1 MRVVI
6 NDIEYFIE
14 NADALIL
21 EVDFREAERY
31 LYSIYDIARDYQLTI
46 ITVHDYFP
54 RLLASF
60 KPEKLYVFTPDR
72 RPLFEVLT
80 GKRALGLSP
89 PRLTFAPFVFAA
101 SGCNKYNVQQNFF
114 KNNEK

>member
-1 MRVVI
+1 MI
-6 NDIEYFIE
+6 SDIEYFNE
-14 NADALIL
+14 NAVALIL
-21 EVDFREAERY
+21 EIDFREVERY
-31 LYSIYDIARDYQLTI
+31 LDSIYDIARNYQLQI

-60 KPEKLYVFTPDR
+60 KPERLYVFTPDR

-89 PRLTFAPFVFAA
+89 PGL
-101 SGCNKYNVQQNFF
+101 
-114 KNNEK
+114 